1 MTITDFGTATFPAG
15 APSPELLRAPA
26 VTADDELLELMGGS
40 IGLSREE
47 ALRVLAC
54 NGTWDDGATFPAW
67 SPSPELL
74 RAPADS
80 CDKLLEHMSN
90 DMSYTEALQALRS
103 NDTTDWDDDGAS
115 GVDVLVVGFLFTLAL
130 IAAVTVFISSLAGA

>member
-1 MTITDFGTATFPAG
+1 MRSTKAGVSIVVFVREIPSSPIGLQPQPLGVAQKAVIMTITDFLT
-15 APSPELLRAPA
+15 S
-26 VTADDELLELMGGS
+26 
-40 IGLSREE
+40 
-47 ALRVLAC
+47 
-54 NGTWDDGATFPAW
+54 TFPAW

-130 IAAVTVFISSLAGA
+130 IAAVDAYLVGA